1 MRGAAMSLTAATSGL
16 VVFLLSVSAAQGE
29 PGWGVAY
36 ASTEICAVK
45 GSTVEMRCSY
55 TYPSTWK
62 GSVNTVRKTFWFTK
76 WKGGERVDVTT
87 DSEYRGRVEAL
98 CGSNICTL
106 SIRNLRESDSA
117 EYKFRIT
124 TAGGSFTGSHGV
136 SLNVTDLTVQVG
148 PRFTNRAEL
157 KCQSSCDVPSGHYVW
172 NRNAEKP
179 TTAILSTL
187 LVTFGSTD
195 RYSCALKG
203 HEHFPSPAVY
213 APKPPSVSVS
223 PSAEIEEGRSVTL
236 TCSSDANPAA
246 SYTWYKEDGNQK
258 RPPLTTEPQLVFS
271 SIQSADSGQYSC
283 TAENELGRTSE
294 VIPVDVKY
302 APKPPSVS
310 MSPSAE
316 REEGSSVTLTCSSDA
331 NPAAS
336 YTWYKE
342 NEDSPKASGQIFT
355 ITDFRAE
362 HIGSY
367 SCGAQNKLGRS
378 NSTFHLRVVAG
389 SSTMIVNILR
399 TALGLSMLIPVCLLG
414 LWARKKKALRS
425 TTEAREPEEMELDC
439 FPVYENRPTPHV
451 ESQFQ
456 L

>member
-1 MRGAAMSLTAATSGL
+1 MRTMEPLNQILGLSKRQLDIFWTQVDGDRSACLPHNEGQSLARNTEGVSSLPRPPPIAQFFSQGDDRGSGHAEVL
-16 VVFLLSVSAAQGE
+16 PPFIIHDNAIDKIVPPTAQGE

-36 ASTEICAVK
+36 SSTEVCAVK

-55 TYPSTWK
+55 THPSTWK

-98 CGSNICTL
+98 CGNNICTL
-106 SIRNLRESDSA
+106 SIRNLSESDSA

-124 TAGGSFTGSHGV
+124 TAGGTFTGSHGV

-157 KCQSSCDVPSGHYVW
+157 KCQSSCDVPSG
-172 NRNAEKP
+172 
-179 TTAILSTL
+179 
-187 LVTFGSTD
+187 
-195 RYSCALKG
+195 
-203 HEHFPSPAVY
+203 
-213 APKPPSVSVS
+213 
-223 PSAEIEEGRSVTL
+223 
-236 TCSSDANPAA
+236 
-246 SYTWYKEDGNQK
+246 
-258 RPPLTTEPQLVFS
+258 
-271 SIQSADSGQYSC
+271 
-283 TAENELGRTSE
+283 
-294 VIPVDVKY
+294 
-302 APKPPSVS
+302 
-310 MSPSAE
+310 
-316 REEGSSVTLTCSSDA
+316 
-331 NPAAS
+331 
-336 YTWYKE
+336 
-342 NEDSPKASGQIFT
+342 
-355 ITDFRAE
+355 
-362 HIGSY
+362 
-367 SCGAQNKLGRS
+367 
-378 NSTFHLRVVAG
+378 

-399 TALGLSMLIPVCLLG
+399 TALGVSRLIPVCLLG